1 MDEYTEAASGEETLV
16 DFAVQRAESI
26 LAQLSGDL
34 VVEAE
39 TEGGMG
45 GGAPNMG
52 DDANADQQLPNMGGS
67 ENGAAMRPPDM
78 DRGGNG
84 APPGINGNMGQKGA
98 SNISSSK
105 DMIIL
110 SSVLLI
116 LLLGAMAFENCR
128 KTLFFELS
136 IV

>member
-1 MDEYTEAASGEETLV
+1 MDEYTEATSGEETLV
-16 DFAVQRAESI
+16 DFAVKRAESI

-39 TEGGMG
+39 TESSMG
-45 GGAPNMG
+45 GGVPNIG
-52 DDANADQQLPNMGGS
+52 DDANAGQQPPNMGG
-67 ENGAAMRPPDM
+67 ENGAAMQPPEM

-98 SNISSSK
+98 GNSSSSK
-105 DMIIL
+105 DTIIL

-116 LLLGAMAFENCR
+116 LLLGAIAFAH
-128 KTLFFELS
+128 FFKRRGKKG
-136 IV
+136 